1 LTLLAIELE
10 TIMASFVSIFT
21 AAIIFLSSSA
31 WCNLGDGWKAEQGLN
46 GGADPQHERFARRH
60 PAVFVRENI
69 YEPHYSAADK
79 SKRGTSFLEGRSL
92 DGPALLAS
100 WLGIRQLT
108 CPEQNYF
115 VCASALLSSMP
126 LITQLTLYR

>member
-1 LTLLAIELE
+1 LTLLAIELK

-31 WCNLGDGWKAEQGLN
+31 WCNLADGWKAEQGLD
-46 GGADPQHERFARRH
+46 GGTDPQPERFARRH
-60 PAVFVRENI
+60 PAVFVRENL
-69 YEPHYSAADK
+69 YEPHYGAVDK
-79 SKRGTSFLEGRSL
+79 SKRGTSFLEGQSL

-108 CPEQNYF
+108 CQEQNYF
-115 VCASALLSSMP
+115 VCASALLSPMP
-126 LITQLTLYR
+126 LIAQLTLYR